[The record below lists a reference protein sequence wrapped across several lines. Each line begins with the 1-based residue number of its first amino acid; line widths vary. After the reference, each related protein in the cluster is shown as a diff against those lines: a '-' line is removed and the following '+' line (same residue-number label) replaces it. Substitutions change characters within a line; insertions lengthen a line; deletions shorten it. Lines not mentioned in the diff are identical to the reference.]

1 MNQGARL
8 PPKLL
13 WIVVGCMVCQ
23 MGAGLFHATRA
34 LAPDLIADLGWT
46 RTMWSSAMLP
56 MLFVSSIC
64 QAFVGAACVRFGVRP
79 VVVTSVAFL
88 VVSLV
93 VLSTVQDP
101 WIFYLATVLLAIGNA
116 GIGDVSIGAVITRW
130 FDRARGLALG
140 FAFVGSNLG
149 AVIFVHAIAAVTTVA
164 SWREAALGLGIAGGA
179 LIMPFA
185 FFVVRDP
192 RPGEG
197 ASQRDEP
204 AEVEG
209 RASGGDA
216 ASIPLS
222 RAIRGPAF
230 WIFFHTIFCY
240 AIVQLGLYDHLILY
254 LGDIGYSRTEAAGAL
269 ELAMGAGI
277 IAKLGAGAIALRL
290 TAKTALLINTWA
302 LTASLALMPFA
313 GDPRMLALFGLVF
326 GISTAARDVLVP
338 LFVAEVFGAKYFPQ
352 IFGALMVAF
361 FPGGGLGPIIL
372 ARAHDVLGTYRPG
385 FMACLLMTATAA
397 IALGFVGR
405 RRAPLPVI

>member
-1 MNQGARL
+1 MNLGARL

-79 VVVTSVAFL
+79 VVVTSVVFL

-116 GIGDVSIGAVITRW
+116 GI
-130 FDRARGLALG
+130 ALG

-149 AVIFVHAIAAVTTVA
+149 AVIFLHAIAAVTTVA
-164 SWREAALGLGIAGGA
+164 SWREAALGLGIAGGV
-179 LIMPFA
+179 LILPFA
-185 FFVVRDP
+185 LFVVRDP

-197 ASQRDEP
+197 ASQEDAS
-204 AEVEG
+204 AEIEG
-209 RASGGDA
+209 RARGADA
-216 ASIPLS
+216 GSIPLS

-277 IAKLGAGAIALRL
+277 IAKLGAGAVALRIS
-290 TAKTALLINTWA
+290 ARTALLINTWA

-313 GDPRMLALFGLVF
+313 ADPRMLALFGLVF

-338 LFVAEVFGAKYFPQ
+338 LFVAEVFGARYFPQ

-405 RRAPLPVI
+405 RRDPLPVG